1 MICEK
6 VDECMKRFLH
16 ISDQDDIS
24 CLGGHDCIKSFDQ
37 RAQVVCVEKEKEYRL
52 RNDLKSSRAYIAVFN
67 VDGGMIVN
75 ADEKKCDYM
84 FVVSDLNKAIV
95 VLIELKGKDYK
106 RAIQQINEMLGILN
120 APFKTFN
127 KVYGRVI
134 FRSKST
140 PDMKNIPQI
149 MEVKRK
155 LKQLHGDF
163 IMRKGSLEES
173 VENLLA

>member
-16 ISDQDDIS
+16 ISEQGDIS
-24 CLGGHDCIKSFDQ
+24 CLGGYDCIKSFDQ
-37 RAQVVCVEKEKEYRL
+37 RAQAVCAEKEKEYRL
-52 RNDLKSSRAYIAVFN
+52 RNDLNPNKAYIAVFN

-75 ADEKKCDYM
+75 TDEKKCDYM
-84 FVVSDLNKAIV
+84 MVVSDLNKAIV

-120 APFKTFN
+120 APFKIFN

-134 FRSKST
+134 FRSKRT
-140 PDMKNIPQI
+140 PNMKNIPQR
-149 MEVKRK
+149 MEVERK
-155 LKQLHGDF
+155 FKQLHGDF
-163 IMRKGSLEES
+163 KMEKDILEES
-173 VENLLA
+173 VKSLLA